1 MLQVRYRF
9 HAASIYSVRDV
20 VNMDVHQRNDL
31 LRMDAEKMYVSV
43 RYDWW

>member
-1 MLQVRYRF
+1 MLQVIYRF
-9 HAASIYSVRDV
+9 YAAGIRSVREV